1 MGWKVPEFASF
12 SKLFI
17 TCHCV
22 FYQIN
27 ENFTLSTLIVTL
39 KIGQERMRRTVLI
52 MIFDGRFRFSQLIG
66 PILMLG

>member
-1 MGWKVPEFASF
+1 MGWKVPGFASF

-27 ENFTLSTLIVTL
+27 ENFTLATLIVTL
-39 KIGQERMRRTVLI
+39 NSSDALI
-52 MIFDGRFRFSQLIG
+52 VFFFFFMVDSANG
-66 PILMLG
+66 PILIPGSF